1 MLSVAVVRGFG
12 KGANGARTVFKTCD
26 LTKYIYTQPHDHCI
40 SQLEHMN
47 LNLKSRKTLRLQ
59 LERMKSF

>member
-12 KGANGARTVFKTCD
+12 KRADSRTVFKTCD

-40 SQLEHMN
+40 TQLERMN

-59 LERMKSF
+59 LERIKSF